1 MQKKCYW
8 KPCGKNSYCR
18 DFVQNTNT
26 ALFCQSIYLYY
37 SGWSLANLVSLA
49 YSSEWEVKICFLR
62 AKKKL
67 RQPSKGFW
75 LSIIEHNNF
84 EISASKFCAHYVW
97 HFKCA
102 KLKSKFFVGKL
113 TIHDEHKKSF
123 FNSLFWFYL
132 SEICFLFAL
141 QKLEIPNFWKFC
153 RPIFLK
159 SQKFEIANFFHDKK

>member
-1 MQKKCYW
+1 MAKNILICLHKPINCKKKCYW

-123 FNSLFWFYL
+123 FNFFVLFVRKMFF
-132 SEICFLFAL
+132 ICTT
-141 QKLEIPNFWKFC
+141 KVKNP
-153 RPIFLK
+153 
-159 SQKFEIANFFHDKK
+159 

>member
-1 MQKKCYW
+1 MWEKQLLQRLCTKYKHSTFLSKYI
-8 KPCGKNSYCR
+8 
-18 DFVQNTNT
+18 
-26 ALFCQSIYLYY
+26 LILY

-123 FNSLFWFYL
+123 FNLFFCFICQKNVFYL
-132 SEICFLFAL
+132 HY
-141 QKLEIPNFWKFC
+141 
-153 RPIFLK
+153 K
-159 SQKFEIANFFHDKK
+159 S